1 MWVSCLVF
9 GSYTARWRLAST
21 IGNSFAD
28 GWLDPSLQKS
38 GLLGGR
44 TAEVIQSRPLSS
56 NIGLC
61 TLFLLVQMTSSPQYG
76 EGCGIAGPVG
86 GVFGSRTVNFTWLT
100 RSEERRVGKECRS
113 RWSPYH

>member
-9 GSYTARWRLAST
+9 GSYTARWRLASA

-76 EGCGIAGPVG
+76 DGRGSKAPTAG
-86 GVFGSRTVNFTWLT
+86 GVLGSRTVSGT
-100 RSEERRVGKECRS
+100 RLAVCR
-113 RWSPYH
+113 

>member
-9 GSYTARWRLAST
+9 GSYTARWRLASA

-76 EGCGIAGPVG
+76 EGWIIIGSAAGF
-86 GVFGSRTVNFTWLT
+86 VFGSRTVSFTWLAVWRT
-100 RSEERRVGKECRS
+100 GS
-113 RWSPYH
+113 RTGR